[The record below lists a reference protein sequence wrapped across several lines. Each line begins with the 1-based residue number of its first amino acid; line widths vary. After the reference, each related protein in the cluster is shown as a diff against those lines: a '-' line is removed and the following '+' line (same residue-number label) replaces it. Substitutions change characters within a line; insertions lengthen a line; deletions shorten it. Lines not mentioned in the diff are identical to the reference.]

1 MHLFDHRQLDP
12 TPEGF
17 VGVCAA
23 GAGTRIFGGHSL
35 AHSLIAA
42 SAAIGHGRTASS
54 LHSVFLS
61 PGSSSDP
68 VLYSPTPL
76 KRGRAFDVVRVGA
89 SQGDRQI
96 LETIVSFHDGEPGLE
111 YQEMPP
117 EVAPVDSLEDDPLR
131 RYAASDARA
140 PFQCRT
146 VPHDPRLPRMQTWIR
161 AVDEF
166 DDGPLQHQAALT
178 YALDFL
184 ITRTAHNPIDTESVR
199 HRGASLDHTMW
210 FHRAF
215 RADRWLLVDVT
226 ATSFAGSRSLARAS
240 IFDTG
245 GALVSSATQEALLRH
260 PAARS
265 PR

>member
-1 MHLFDHRQLDP
+1 MHLFDHRQLTREP
-12 TPEGF
+12 AGYTGI
-17 VGVCAA
+17 CAA
-23 GAGTRIFGGHSL
+23 GYGSRIFGGHSL
-35 AHSLIAA
+35 SHSLIAA
-42 SAAIGHGRTASS
+42 SAAIEHSRTASS
-54 LHSVFLS
+54 LHAVFLS
-61 PGSSSDP
+61 PGRAADP
-68 VLYSPTPL
+68 VLYSPSTL
-76 KRGRAFDVVRVGA
+76 KRGRAFDAVRVGA

-117 EVAPVDSLEDDPLR
+117 EIAPVDSLEDDPLR

-146 VPHDPRLPRMQTWIR
+146 VPHDPRLPRIQTWIR
-161 AVDEF
+161 AIDRLS
-166 DDGPLQHQAALT
+166 DDPLQHQAALT

-184 ITRTAHNPIDTESVR
+184 ITRTAHNPIDTEEVR
-199 HRGASLDHTMW
+199 HQGASLDHTMW
-210 FHRAF
+210 FHRPF
-215 RADRWLLVDVT
+215 RADEWLLVDAT
-226 ATSFAGSRSLARAS
+226 AVSFFGNRSLSCAS
-240 IFDTG
+240 VFDTG

>member
-17 VGVCAA
+17 IGICAA

-42 SAAIGHGRTASS
+42 SAAIARTRLASS

-76 KRGRAFDVVRVGA
+76 KRGRAFDVVRVAA
-89 SQGDRQI
+89 SQGERQI
-96 LETIVSFHDGEPGLE
+96 LETLVSFHDGEAGLQF
-111 YQEMPP
+111 QEQAP
-117 EVAPVDSLEDDPLR
+117 EVASFDSLDDDPLHR
-131 RYAASDARA
+131 HSSSDARA

-146 VPHDPRLPRMQTWIR
+146 VPYDPRRPRMQTWIK
-161 AVDEF
+161 AVDEL
-166 DDGPLQHQAALT
+166 DDDPIQHQAALT

-184 ITRTAHNPIDTESVR
+184 ITKTAHNPIDTEDVR
-199 HRGASLDHTMW
+199 HRGASLDHAMW
-210 FHRAF
+210 FHRPF

-226 ATSFAGSRSLARAS
+226 ATSFFGSRSLARAS
-240 IFDTG
+240 IFDRDG
-245 GALVSSATQEALLRH
+245 MLVSSATQEALLRH
-260 PAARS
+260 PLNDR
-265 PR
+265 